1 MIVGNLCMQYET
13 LGSLDST
20 KLLLIANCIRYMDSN
35 LGASLHLSDLAR
47 AAGMS
52 ERSLSRNFHAI
63 VGQSPIEYLLNM
75 RLRRRGTAPAS
86 PAPIAQ
92 IGYEVGFAD
101 ANYFTRQFR
110 KLHGLSPREFRKKY
124 RQC

>member
-1 MIVGNLCMQYET
+1 
-13 LGSLDST
+13 
-20 KLLLIANCIRYMDSN
+20 MDSN
-35 LGASLHLSDLAR
+35 LCASLHLSDPAR

-75 RLRRRGTAPAS
+75 RPQRAEELLLLS

-110 KLHGLSPREFRKKY
+110 NCTGFPREFRKKY
-124 RQC
+124 RQY

>member
-1 MIVGNLCMQYET
+1 
-13 LGSLDST
+13 
-20 KLLLIANCIRYMDSN
+20 
-35 LGASLHLSDLAR
+35 
-47 AAGMS
+47 MS

-63 VGQSPIEYLLNM
+63 VGQSPHRIP
-75 RLRRRGTAPAS
+75 TQHAPAAAEELLLAG

-124 RQC
+124 RRC